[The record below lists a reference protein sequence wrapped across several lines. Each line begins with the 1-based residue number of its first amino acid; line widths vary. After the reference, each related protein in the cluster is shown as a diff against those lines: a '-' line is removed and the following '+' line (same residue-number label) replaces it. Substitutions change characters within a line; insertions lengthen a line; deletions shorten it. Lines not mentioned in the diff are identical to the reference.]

1 MPTFLILKNRVEV
14 ARVQGADPR
23 SLTSA
28 VEKYAG
34 EAKSAGATFATSGK
48 GYTLGSTAATTTTA
62 AGAAAAAGAGVG
74 AGSAGARYVRN
85 GQVLDSMPVPARLR
99 GFFNAFVVFVGLYLT
114 SLFSLDAIPAAENSP
129 FNITRGTGA
138 KANVRSARG
147 PGHAAPSPGGP
158 VGRRLGTLDSIRG
171 GGG

>member
-28 VEKYAG
+28 VEKYAS

-48 GYTLGSTAATTTTA
+48 GHTLGS
-62 AGAAAAAGAGVG
+62 AAAAATAAAGP
-74 AGSAGARYVRN
+74 AAAKYVRN
-85 GQVLDSMPVPARLR
+85 GQVLSNVPFPARLR

-129 FNITRGTGA
+129 FNVTRGAAGTRP
-138 KANVRSARG
+138 NVRSAGGG

-158 VGRRLGTLDSIRG
+158 AGRRLGTLDSIRG

>member
-28 VEKYAG
+28 VEKYAS

-48 GYTLGSTAATTTTA
+48 GHTLGSTAA
-62 AGAAAAAGAGVG
+62 AAAAAATRGPA
-74 AGSAGARYVRN
+74 AAKYVRN
-85 GQVLDSMPVPARLR
+85 GQVLNSVPVPARLR
-99 GFFNAFVVFVGLYLT
+99 GFFNALVVFVGLYLT

-129 FNITRGTGA
+129 FNITRDRGA
-138 KANVRSARG
+138 RANVRSAAGG
-147 PGHAAPSPGGP
+147 PGHVAPAAGG
-158 VGRRLGTLDSIRG
+158 VAGRRLGTLDSIRG

>member
-28 VEKYAG
+28 VEKYAS

-48 GYTLGSTAATTTTA
+48 GYTLGSAAAATAT
-62 AGAAAAAGAGVG
+62 AAAAGPA
-74 AGSAGARYVRN
+74 AAKYVRN
-85 GQVLDSMPVPARLR
+85 GQVLSNVPFPARLR

-129 FNITRGTGA
+129 FNVTRGAAGTRP
-138 KANVRSARG
+138 NVRSAG
-147 PGHAAPSPGGP
+147 GGSGHAAPSPGGP
-158 VGRRLGTLDSIRG
+158 AGRRLGTLDSIRG

>member
-48 GYTLGSTAATTTTA
+48 GYTLGSTAA
-62 AGAAAAAGAGVG
+62 AAAAAGAGAG
-74 AGSAGARYVRN
+74 AGPAAARYIHN
-85 GQVLDSMPVPARLR
+85 GQVLDSLPVPARLR
-99 GFFNAFVVFVGLYLT
+99 SFFNALVVFVGLYLI

-129 FNITRGTGA
+129 FNITRGAGA
-138 KANVRSARG
+138 RANVRSAGGG

-158 VGRRLGTLDSIRG
+158 AGRRLGTLDSIRG

>member
-28 VEKYAG
+28 VEKYAA
-34 EAKSAGATFATSGK
+34 EAKSAGATFASSGK
-48 GYTLGSTAATTTTA
+48 GYTLGS
-62 AGAAAAAGAGVG
+62 AAAAATAATAGT
-74 AGSAGARYVRN
+74 AAADPAPAKYVRN
-85 GQVLDSMPVPARLR
+85 GQMLAAVPAPARLR
-99 GFFNAFVVFVGLYLT
+99 SFFNALVVFVGLYLT

-129 FNITRGTGA
+129 FNITRGPRTG
-138 KANVRSARG
+138 VRSAAGGGGGGG
-147 PGHAAPSPGGP
+147 PGHAAPSP
-158 VGRRLGTLDSIRG
+158 GRRLGTLDSIRG